1 MDVLTVK
8 IAILLVNNML
18 SLYIILTYFLII
30 LKLYLKDETTVQ
42 TSSGTGTQY
51 KAVAEGQV
59 NGTAILLYSIELQPA
74 GSSLK
79 TLNSQIIKPFTFTIL
94 Q

>member
-1 MDVLTVK
+1 MNRVLPT
-8 IAILLVNNML
+8 ILEPG
-18 SLYIILTYFLII
+18 
-30 LKLYLKDETTVQ
+30 DETTVQ
-42 TSSGTGTQY
+42 TSSETGTQY

-59 NGTAILLYSIELQPA
+59 NGTAILLYSIEVKPA

>member
-1 MDVLTVK
+1 MNRVLPT
-8 IAILLVNNML
+8 ILEPG
-18 SLYIILTYFLII
+18 
-30 LKLYLKDETTVQ
+30 DETTVQ

-59 NGTAILLYSIELQPA
+59 NGTAILLSSIEVKPA
-74 GSSLK
+74 GSSIK
-79 TLNSQIIKPFTFTIL
+79 TLNSQIIKSFTFTIL